1 MRLDQALV
9 ARGLTESRTEA
20 QSYILRNWVEINGVV
35 VTKNNKT
42 VLDTDVLTLKNK
54 RKFVSRGGDK
64 LLGVLTDIYG
74 NDESIRLHIQGK
86 IALDIG
92 SSTGGFTDCLL
103 QMGVAH
109 IDAVD
114 VGTAQTHISL
124 LNDNRVAIFESTDIR
139 DFVPKKHYDIIVADL
154 SFISLQGTID
164 TIRKLSN
171 KNTECF
177 LLIKPQ
183 FEVGKGNT
191 KKGIVKDE
199 DLVTE
204 VLSRLEAK
212 CVSIGAKNIKIYKCH
227 IQGGDG
233 NQEYFI
239 YYNY

>member
-20 QSYILRNWVEINGVV
+20 QVYVERGWVEINGVV

-42 VLDTDVLTLKNK
+42 VLDTDTLSLKNK
-54 RKFVSRGGDK
+54 RQFVSRGGDK
-64 LLGVLTDIYG
+64 LLGVLSDVYKS
-74 NDESIRLHIQGK
+74 DERIRGHLQGK
-86 IALDIG
+86 VALDIG

-103 QMGVAH
+103 QMGVKH

-124 LNDNRVAIFESTDIR
+124 LNDNRVAIFEGTDIR
-139 DFVPKKHYDIIVADL
+139 EFIPKRKYDIVVADL

-164 TIRKLSN
+164 TITKLSSSG
-171 KNTECF
+171 TECF

-199 DLVTE
+199 DLVKE
-204 VLSRLEAK
+204 VLEKMDAK
-212 CVSIGAKNIKIYKCH
+212 CKSVGGKNISMHKCH

-239 YYNY
+239 YFSY